1 MPRAMSRPSEPVEM
15 ASMSIE
21 RSLAPR
27 RMIDPLPKFLS
38 ISSSACASACA
49 LFLSMLP
56 PSTTRSSGLDILAPY
71 GMLAFDGRLDERD
84 SDVHVLFSSANPH
97 SIELQRCA

>member
-1 MPRAMSRPSEPVEM
+1 MPSAMSSPSEPVEI

-38 ISSSACASACA
+38 INASACA
-49 LFLSMLP
+49 N
-56 PSTTRSSGLDILAPY
+56 A
-71 GMLAFDGRLDERD
+71 
-84 SDVHVLFSSANPH
+84 
-97 SIELQRCA
+97 CAL